1 MELGVEWWRQK
12 PQTREATVFERFK
25 EGLSLVSKRKST
37 MMTRPNGITWKAFVV
52 GSLMCAA
59 ITPLSAHGK
68 KKNEPKTDLTPL
80 MVAASNCNLD
90 EVKALLRQGADIK
103 ALDGMGRDALTY
115 ASAQRT
121 KPPDLALLCPDVV
134 LALSKAGADPWSA
147 RFYQSPELTQHKP
160 TKIAVL
166 RVEDMRRDAKDNREK
181 TIEKL
186 TDGVQG
192 ALSQNRMR
200 MATVGDAG
208 GLPVKG
214 VRAAHYPIMTLN
226 ETRQKLKAAGFSQ
239 EEVIHPERKRA
250 CSVLGVDAVFEAN
263 LKDYHHSDSVL
274 MEESAAAM
282 DYSLTDCRTGE
293 LLWRNAPAP
302 ISEERGWIVRGFISG
317 STTMCEVG
325 ITLPRY

>member
-1 MELGVEWWRQK
+1 
-12 PQTREATVFERFK
+12 
-25 EGLSLVSKRKST
+25 
-37 MMTRPNGITWKAFVV
+37 MTGQSNGITWTAFVV
-52 GSLMCAA
+52 GSLICAA
-59 ITPLSAHGK
+59 IITLSAHGK
-68 KKNEPKTDLTPL
+68 KKDETKTNLTPL

-90 EVKALLRQGADIK
+90 EVKVLLGQGADIK

-147 RFYQSPELTQHKP
+147 RFYQSPELTRHKP

-181 TIEKL
+181 TMEKL

-208 GLPVKG
+208 GLPVEG
-214 VRAAHYPIMTLN
+214 VRAAHYPIMTLH
-226 ETRQKLKAAGFSQ
+226 ETRQKLKAASFSE
-239 EEVIHPERKRA
+239 EEVLHPDRKRA
-250 CSVLGVDAVFEAN
+250 CSVLGVDAVFEAH

-274 MEESAAAM
+274 IEESAAAM
-282 DYSLTDCRTGE
+282 DCSLTDCRTGE
-293 LLWRNAPAP
+293 LLWRNDPAP
-302 ISEERGWIVRGFISG
+302 SSEERRGLIVRGFING
-317 STTMCEVG
+317 STSMCEVG